1 MNPVRK
7 MGLMLTL
14 SVALMFSVAAE
25 AVQLKDFDDNNRSL
39 DDYTGD
45 GKWLVV
51 MIWASDCHICN
62 QEVSSYVDFH
72 TGHKGK
78 DATVLGISMDG
89 AGGKGAALG
98 FIERHA
104 VNYPNLIGEPAEV
117 ASLFTSLT
125 GMRLQG
131 TPTFLIYSPDGKL
144 SAQQAGAVPTSLIE
158 QHIQRN

>member
-7 MGLMLTL
+7 MGFMLAMG
-14 SVALMFSVAAE
+14 VVLMFSVAAE
-25 AVQLKDFDDNNRSL
+25 AVQLKDFEGTPRSL

-62 QEVSSYVDFH
+62 QEVNSYVDFH
-72 TGHKGK
+72 TDHKGK

-89 AGGKGAALG
+89 ARGKEDALD
-98 FIERHA
+98 FVERHA

-117 ASLFTSLT
+117 ASLYTSLT
-125 GMRLQG
+125 GQRWRG
-131 TPTFLIYSPDGKL
+131 TPTFLVYSPDGKL
-144 SAQQAGAVPTSLIE
+144 SAQQAGAVPTRLIE

>member
-7 MGLMLTL
+7 MGFMLTL
-14 SVALMFSVAAE
+14 SVALMFSVVAE
-25 AVQLKDFDDNNRSL
+25 AVQLKDFDGNNRSL

-51 MIWASDCHICN
+51 MIWASDCHVCN
-62 QEVSSYVDFH
+62 QEVNGYVDFH
-72 TGHKGK
+72 TDHKGR

-89 AGGKGAALG
+89 AGGKRDALG

-117 ASLFTSLT
+117 ASLYASLT
-125 GMRLQG
+125 GQRWRG
-131 TPTFLIYSPDGKL
+131 TPTFLVYSPDGKL
-144 SAQQAGAVPTSLIE
+144 SAQQVGAVPTKLIE